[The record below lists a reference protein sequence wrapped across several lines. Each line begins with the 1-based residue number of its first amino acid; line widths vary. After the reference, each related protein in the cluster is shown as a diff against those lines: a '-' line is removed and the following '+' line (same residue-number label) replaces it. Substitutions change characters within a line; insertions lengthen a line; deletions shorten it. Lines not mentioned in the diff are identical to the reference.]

1 MSSLSEIDEAH
12 SALEQFYGRTKG
24 ELEINNGLT
33 LGISNWTYGAG
44 TDRDLHL
51 PAPQGLP
58 VVFMGF
64 NPGGGD
70 GAQKPGMTRSE
81 RTWRTR
87 CSRLAKAHPN
97 EIVFAELISIPTQ
110 RASDLPSDRI
120 EELMGASV
128 RLNSAIISFHKP
140 KVIFQT
146 GLDAATVAMV
156 ERLYG
161 LRHEKS
167 IARQTQTSQA
177 LGHVYRMA
185 NGTPWIIFRHFASYG
200 FSSLDRE
207 TIQQCARDVNWH
219 GTV

>member
-1 MSSLSEIDEAH
+1 
-12 SALEQFYGRTKG
+12 
-24 ELEINNGLT
+24 
-33 LGISNWTYGAG
+33 
-44 TDRDLHL
+44 
-51 PAPQGLP
+51 
-58 VVFMGF
+58 
-64 NPGGGD
+64 
-70 GAQKPGMTRSE
+70 
-81 RTWRTR
+81 
-87 CSRLAKAHPN
+87 
-97 EIVFAELISIPTQ
+97 
-110 RASDLPSDRI
+110 
-120 EELMGASV
+120 MGASV